1 MPPTPV
7 PPPSVA
13 GAGSEASQAALHQL
27 LLVEFALALL
37 QGGLK
42 KGIINPRA
50 PDAGEA
56 RAWGGPGAA
65 AHTPR

>member
-13 GAGSEASQAALHQL
+13 GAGSEASQAALHQH